1 MKVKRLLMAI
11 AASVIC
17 SSLCAE
23 EKTVEVEKLLDRMR
37 RQPFHRELVCEKLV
51 ELGEKAIP
59 AIASAATKHE
69 EAVARGASCSIAAMK
84 WRISVRCFF
93 SEGSDLD
100 RLMRFS
106 KFEVSADMQ
115 KKIKALQETGKP
127 DGLVEIVQSHDP
139 ATALAALEA
148 IEAIGGEAE
157 AARMLLD
164 SVSTQDWPYAGVLLA
179 HAPGK
184 VLDTVM
190 EKLRA
195 RGESERLAALAAL
208 NVAPAEAA
216 LETLLKMLEN
226 KSSHVRGKSAV
237 ALGVLGDKRAVE
249 PLVKVLKE
257 DEDHKV
263 RAQAAWALGIVKDAG
278 KATEALVA
286 SLKDSK
292 VLARAIESLAVIGGK
307 TALDGLVSF
316 TKDEKQDGYERK
328 SALHAIGQIGGE
340 EALQALKPMFGKK
353 EEPYSALPQV
363 LAAIGKDA
371 LGFLKAALDDAGE
384 DDVEVVRQ
392 CQLALSAMRAE
403 AVPLLLDLLESKK
416 ARLRLLGR
424 TLLRSLTSTDFEYD
438 RKQWEDYLKETPPK

>member
-1 MKVKRLLMAI
+1 
-11 AASVIC
+11 
-17 SSLCAE
+17 
-23 EKTVEVEKLLDRMR
+23 
-37 RQPFHRELVCEKLV
+37 
-51 ELGEKAIP
+51 
-59 AIASAATKHE
+59 
-69 EAVARGASCSIAAMK
+69 
-84 WRISVRCFF
+84 
-93 SEGSDLD
+93 
-100 RLMRFS
+100 
-106 KFEVSADMQ
+106 
-115 KKIKALQETGKP
+115 
-127 DGLVEIVQSHDP
+127 
-139 ATALAALEA
+139 
-148 IEAIGGEAE
+148 
-157 AARMLLD
+157 
-164 SVSTQDWPYAGVLLA
+164 
-179 HAPGK
+179 
-184 VLDTVM
+184 
-190 EKLRA
+190 
-195 RGESERLAALAAL
+195 
-208 NVAPAEAA
+208 
-216 LETLLKMLEN
+216 MLEN

-363 LAAIGKDA
+363 IAAIGKDA